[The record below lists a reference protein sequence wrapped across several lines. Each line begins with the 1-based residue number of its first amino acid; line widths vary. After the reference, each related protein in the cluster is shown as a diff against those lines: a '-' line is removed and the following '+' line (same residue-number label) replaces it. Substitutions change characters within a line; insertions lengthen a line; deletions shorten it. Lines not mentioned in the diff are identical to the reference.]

1 MIDCLVVGG
10 GPAGLTT
17 AMYLA
22 RYRRNILLIDSG
34 HSRAAMIPQSHNYPG
49 FSGIAGPELL
59 LCLRQ
64 QAQAHGARFES
75 GEVHSLELLGEED
88 GFLAKANGREVQAR
102 CGSGYGTD

>member
-34 HSRAAMIPQSHNYPG
+34 HSRAAIDPPEPQL
-49 FSGIAGPELL
+49 SG
-59 LCLRQ
+59 
-64 QAQAHGARFES
+64 
-75 GEVHSLELLGEED
+75 LLGHC
-88 GFLAKANGREVQAR
+88 RP
-102 CGSGYGTD
+102 